1 MPVYRIKQIER
12 EHKDLHSVIP
22 KLVNE
27 HGQAQAAQLLG
38 ISQTTVSKWLKDNGY
53 VRVIRFERISEQPKG
68 AA

>member
-1 MPVYRIKQIER
+1 MPVYRIRQIER
-12 EHKDLHSVIP
+12 EYSDMHSVIP
-22 KLVNE
+22 KLVNV

-53 VRVIRFERISEQPKG
+53 VRVIRFERLNDQPKG